1 MGCNKT
7 NTETRKSNKETNLI
21 LELNMNPEILIEI
34 KKTKNNGRLN
44 TSCLEARIGLT
55 GYIIRKLR
63 KEPKNINQIAL
74 GKEKAFFLLKITIIK
89 LTAIKKYV
97 K

>member
-1 MGCNKT
+1 MLVKT
-7 NTETRKSNKETNLI
+7 
-21 LELNMNPEILIEI
+21 
-34 KKTKNNGRLN
+34 KKTKNNGKLS

-55 GYIIRKLR
+55 GYIIRKLK

-74 GKEKAFFLLKITIIK
+74 GKKKALFPLKITISK
-89 LTAIKKYV
+89 LMAIKKYV

>member
-1 MGCNKT
+1 MRNDSKIAD
-7 NTETRKSNKETNLI
+7 LI
-21 LELNMNPEILIEI
+21 LDFIIIPEILVET

-44 TSCLEARIGLT
+44 TSCLEARIGLA
-55 GYIIRKLR
+55 GYIIRKLK

-74 GKEKAFFLLKITIIK
+74 GREKAFFLFKITIIK